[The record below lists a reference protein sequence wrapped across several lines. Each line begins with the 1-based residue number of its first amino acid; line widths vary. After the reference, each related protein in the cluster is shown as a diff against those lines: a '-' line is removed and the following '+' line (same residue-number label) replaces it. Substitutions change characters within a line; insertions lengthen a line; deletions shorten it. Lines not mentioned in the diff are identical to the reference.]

1 MDSNWLKP
9 NVYVIENGK
18 LVPRPTTPE
27 TRKNYRYIH
36 YDPLTNPTPQ
46 DYFRETISRLQ
57 KENMQLQ
64 SEIRQVL

>member
-36 YDPLTNPTPQ
+36 YDPLTNPTP
-46 DYFRETISRLQ
+46 
-57 KENMQLQ
+57 
-64 SEIRQVL
+64 